1 MYGGLSLVLG
11 VFGVALL
18 FLVLGAFFIRKIS
31 GGAASARSIVVKP
44 FKIIVAPF
52 HTIRVAAVFVF
63 VVVGIAFLLMAP
75 YYVVYQQ
82 VTGYRYSLEVTRNP
96 LRYIDAVCNPVG
108 ANPET
113 GAVSAACRFIARY
126 TLDRAVTGASL
137 IETPVYTTYVN
148 MLLRPDYV
156 LLGLVFLIAGAIL
169 TAYFLAKSN
178 TEAAKAAGTWVE
190 RPD

>member
-1 MYGGLSLVLG
+1 MALELLLAVY
-11 VFGVALL
+11 GVAIL
-18 FLVLGAFFIRKIS
+18 FLVAGAFVINRVS
-31 GGAASARSIVVKP
+31 GRAMAVRSFLAKP
-44 FKIIVAPF
+44 FRILLAPLYVA
-52 HTIRVAAVFVF
+52 RAAAVFVL
-63 VVVGIAFLLMAP
+63 VAVGIAFLLMAP
-75 YYVVYQQ
+75 YYVAYQQ

-113 GAVSAACRFIARY
+113 GAVSAACRFIVRY

-148 MLLRPDYV
+148 MMLRPDYV

-190 RPD
+190 KP